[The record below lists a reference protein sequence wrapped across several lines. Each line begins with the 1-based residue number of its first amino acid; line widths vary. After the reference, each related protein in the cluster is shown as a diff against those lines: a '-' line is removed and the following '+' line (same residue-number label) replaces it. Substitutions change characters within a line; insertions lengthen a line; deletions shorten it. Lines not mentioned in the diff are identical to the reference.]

1 MTLLGVGPFTTELA
15 TMFGNTKKKLLFALY
30 PLTAI
35 AGISRSFKEL
45 TSTILTVIIDNY
57 LRKGIQIREE
67 VFKTKMN
74 DLIPII

>member
-1 MTLLGVGPFTTELA
+1 MTLLGVGPFTIELA
-15 TMFGNTKKKLLFALY
+15 TRFGNTKKKLLFALY

-35 AGISRSFKEL
+35 AGIARSFKEL
-45 TSTILTVIIDNY
+45 TSTIVTVIIDNY
-57 LRKGIQIREE
+57 FRKGIQIREE